1 MPKQLIAVV
10 GLLVAGCGP
19 MAELGLVKTKSSG
32 GIVKTFTQGGDG
44 DHVNV
49 YWFDTQTGPIVVDV
63 PATTSDAKKMRGKMI
78 RPYRIYITEATPTRF
93 GGLAAMRLPD
103 VPAYTTPAIATEI
116 QNHGDQRLSSLRKRV
131 GGDDVPR
138 HVDAPTPAVEE
149 RVHDIVG
156 EVEVE
161 IIPLGPAAAE
171 ASLAIYLPKTGEL
184 IAGDVVSGKQHLD
197 LTWGRSKVWQDR
209 IAELKALEPKLVYPG
224 HGTAGGAEL
233 LDETLAYL
241 KFFHDTVAE
250 HVKQGAPARIA
261 GGAAG
266 DIKRRMLAKY
276 PKLGRAELLD
286 KSIPA
291 EYAVQ
296 LAELAPGAPGGDQ
309 QAAAG
314 SPPPS
319 VTPASSTPAAT
330 PSAAPSSTSSSSSGG
345 VDDLLGDSETP
356 GSKKKKSKK

>member
-1 MPKQLIAVV
+1 MRTKMMVAVV
-10 GLLVAGCGP
+10 VLVAGCGP
-19 MAELGLVKTKSSG
+19 MAELGIVHPKSSG
-32 GIVKTFTQGGDG
+32 GIVHTFSQGSDG

-63 PATTSDAKKMRGKMI
+63 PATTSDAKSMRGKMI
-78 RPYRIYITEATPTRF
+78 RPYRIYITEASPTHF
-93 GGLAAMRLPD
+93 GGLAEMRKPD
-103 VPAYTTPAIATEI
+103 VPAWTTPAIATEI
-116 QNHGDQRLSSLRKRV
+116 QNHGDQRLSILRRRV
-131 GGDDVPR
+131 GDDVPR

-149 RVHDIVG
+149 RMHDIVG

-171 ASLAIYLPKTGEL
+171 ASLAVYLPKTGEL
-184 IAGDVVSGKQHLD
+184 IAGDVVAGKQHLD

-209 IAELKALEPKLVYPG
+209 IAELKALEPKLIYPS
-224 HGTAGGAEL
+224 HGTSGGPEL
-233 LDETLAYL
+233 LDDTLAYL
-241 KFFHDTVAE
+241 KFFHDAVAE

-261 GGAAG
+261 GGAAA
-266 DIKRRMLAKY
+266 DVKRRMLARY

-296 LAELAPGAPGGDQ
+296 LAELAPGAPGSDQ

-314 SPPPS
+314 GATPPTAA
-319 VTPASSTPAAT
+319 TPASSTPAAA
-330 PSAAPSSTSSSSSGG
+330 PAAKSSSSGSAM
-345 VDDLLGDSETP
+345 DDLLGDSETP
-356 GSKKKKSKK
+356 GAKKKSKK